1 MALTWHRLVLLL
13 TGLLIV
19 SGGCKSTYYKTW
31 EKLGWEKRD
40 ILSDRVKDARDSQNV
55 AKEQFKTTLQRF
67 QEVTKFEGGNL
78 EAQYKKLNNEFQKAN
93 TRADTVRERIDSVES
108 VAADMFKEWKAEL
121 KEYSNAELR
130 RSSEQK
136 LDDTRRRYDQFIA
149 AMHRAEERMNPVLVV
164 FKDQVLFLKH
174 NLNAAAI
181 DSLQTTTAGVE
192 DDVSQLIAE
201 MEASIAEANEF
212 MKQIK

>member
-1 MALTWHRLVLLL
+1 MALTSYRLLL
-13 TGLLIV
+13 IAALLFV

-40 ILSDRVKDARDSQNV
+40 ILSDRVKDARDSQTA

-67 QEVTKFEGGNL
+67 QEVTQFQGGDL
-78 EAQYKKLNNEFQKAN
+78 EAQYNKLSKEYERAVS
-93 TRADTVRERIDSVES
+93 RADAVREQIDSVES
-108 VAADMFKEWKAEL
+108 VAGDMFKEWKAEL
-121 KEYSNAELR
+121 NEYSNAELR
-130 RSSEQK
+130 RSSKEK
-136 LDDTRRRYDQFIA
+136 LDDTRERYDQFIA
-149 AMHRAEERMNPVLVV
+149 AMHRAEQRMDPVLVV
-164 FKDQVLFLKH
+164 FKDQVLYLKH

-181 DSLQTTTAGVE
+181 ASLQATTAGVE
-192 DDVSQLIAE
+192 ADVSQLIAE